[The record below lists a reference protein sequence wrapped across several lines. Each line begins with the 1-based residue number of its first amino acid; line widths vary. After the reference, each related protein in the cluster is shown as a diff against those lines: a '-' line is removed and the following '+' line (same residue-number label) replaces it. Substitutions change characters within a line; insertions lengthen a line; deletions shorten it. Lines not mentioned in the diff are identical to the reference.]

1 MSTSSLFIAVIWL
14 YLSSILDYNLSMR
27 RGIANLPL
35 HGGRAPRWLFQR
47 MIKLSRAIVEAM
59 LCEFPPEEFLRRI
72 SDPYWFQALGN
83 VLGFD
88 WHSSGLTTTTT
99 GALKEAI
106 LSLNTSELLVA
117 GGKGKAAISTPKQ
130 VEDLAERYGFDPIPI
145 IKASK
150 LSAKVDTAL
159 LQDGYNLYHHTIF
172 FTRGGKWAVVQQGMK
187 EETSYARRYHW
198 LSDALNDFFEEPHAG
213 ISAQRKEELVLD
225 LTSHRSNRNRAVVV
239 ELTREKP
246 EVVEQRITSLKT
258 LSLPR
263 RHMLLVSDINPRNL
277 RKAMIATY
285 ERSPSSMEEILE
297 IRGVGAKF
305 LRALSLVSDII
316 FGAPVSFED
325 PAVYSYAHGGKD
337 GTPYPVDRIVYD
349 ATIEVLERA
358 IKKAKIG
365 EREKLNAL
373 KKVSEVFK

>member
-1 MSTSSLFIAVIWL
+1 
-14 YLSSILDYNLSMR
+14 MR

-35 HGGRAPRWLFQR
+35 HGGRAPKWLFQR
-47 MIKLSRAIVEAM
+47 MIKLSKAIVETM
-59 LCEFPPEEFLRRI
+59 LCEFPPEEFLKRI
-72 SDPYWFQALGN
+72 SDPHWFQALGN

-99 GALKEAI
+99 GALKEGI

-117 GGKGKAAISTPKQ
+117 GGKGRTAISTPAQ
-130 VEDLAERYGFDPIPI
+130 IEALADRHGFDPVPI
-145 IKASK
+145 IKASR

-172 FTRGGKWAVVQQGMK
+172 FTPKGKWAVVQQGMK

-198 LSDALNDFFEEPHAG
+198 LSDTVRDFFEEPHTG
-213 ISAQRKEELVLD
+213 ISTQRKEELVLD
-225 LTSHRSNRNRAVVV
+225 LTSSRSEKNRNVVV
-239 ELTREKP
+239 EFARERP
-246 EVVEQRITSLKT
+246 DVVEQKITYLKI

-263 RHMLLVSDINPRNL
+263 RHKLLVSDINPRNL
-277 RKAMIATY
+277 KKAMIATY
-285 ERSPSSMEEILE
+285 ERAPANMEEVLE

-305 LRALSLVSDII
+305 IRALSLVSDII

-349 ATIEVLERA
+349 ATIEVLEKA

-373 KKVSEVFK
+373 KKVSQVFK

>member
-1 MSTSSLFIAVIWL
+1 
-14 YLSSILDYNLSMR
+14 MR

-47 MIKLSRAIVEAM
+47 MVKLSRAIVEVM
-59 LCEFPPEEFLRRI
+59 LCEFSPEEFLYRL
-72 SDPYWFQALGN
+72 SDPHWFQALGN

-106 LSLNTSELLVA
+106 LSLNTPRILVA
-117 GGKGKAAISTPKQ
+117 GGKGKSAISTPEQ
-130 VEDLAERYGFDPIPI
+130 IESLAERYGFNPYPI
-145 IKASK
+145 IKSSR

-159 LQDGYNLYHHTIF
+159 LQDGYSLYHHTIF
-172 FTRGGKWAVVQQGMK
+172 FTPGGKWAVVQQGMK

-198 LSDALNDFFEEPHAG
+198 LSDMLKDFFEEPHTA
-213 ISAQRKEELVLD
+213 ISAQKKEELVLD
-225 LTSHRSNRNRAVVV
+225 LTSHNSYKNRAVIV
-239 ELTREKP
+239 ELSREKP
-246 EVVEQRITSLKT
+246 EKIEKKIASLKT
-258 LSLPR
+258 LTLPR
-263 RHMLLVSDINPRNL
+263 RHKLLSSDINPGNL
-277 RKAMIATY
+277 RKAMILTY
-285 ERSPSSMEEILE
+285 ERAPANIEEVLE

-305 LRALSLVSDII
+305 IRALSLVSDII

-337 GTPYPVDRIVYD
+337 GTPYPVDRNVYD

-365 EREKLNAL
+365 EREKLKAL
-373 KKVSEVFK
+373 KKISEVFK